1 MMKPVGSL
9 KWHNSSNEDDLS
21 SELDVLKS
29 LPRKPRKKRRYGS
42 GSAKE
47 KLHPSNGRTINS
59 TPKPRAPGKENQPIT
74 PTTRKKVG
82 ESSSCPAKESTR
94 LISKRSA
101 LARARSCIEE
111 PTEPDERQVN
121 EPSNTCEELR
131 KTNEPLA
138 KLISQVSKTQRLVA
152 ALEEKLDTS
161 ISSSTS
167 SSGSSKKRSKSVDVP
182 NVVRVSLLINYH
194 DEGKC
199 FYYAIII
206 ARNKTSVCLT
216 WERRRR
222 LWGMDNCTRV
232 KLLLAYLIAIG
243 SQYWMN
249 IILCSVSFKSPRN
262 QAVLNKLMKEVK
274 GLNSDFKTEDIRGTC
289 ISILLSN
296 NMHVYYAL
304 QKLLTDITKVAV
316 NKSP

>member
-1 MMKPVGSL
+1 MASFLDTETSSESESSL
-9 KWHNSSNEDDLS
+9 DDGTCGQSQMAYNSSNEDDLS

-29 LPRKPRKKRRYGS
+29 LPRKPKKKRRRYGS

-59 TPKPRAPGKENQPIT
+59 TAKPRTPGKENQPVT
-74 PTTRKKVG
+74 PTTRKKKVG

-101 LARARSCIEE
+101 LARVRSCLEE

-131 KTNEPLA
+131 KPNELLA
-138 KLISQVSKTQRLVA
+138 KLISQVSKTQRRVA

-182 NVVRVSLLINYH
+182 NVVRVSLLINCH

-216 WERRRR
+216 
-222 LWGMDNCTRV
+222 
-232 KLLLAYLIAIG
+232 
-243 SQYWMN
+243 
-249 IILCSVSFKSPRN
+249 
-262 QAVLNKLMKEVK
+262 
-274 GLNSDFKTEDIRGTC
+274 
-289 ISILLSN
+289 
-296 NMHVYYAL
+296 
-304 QKLLTDITKVAV
+304 
-316 NKSP
+316 